1 MVWLITSLIALFF
14 IFLVIS
20 IPSIFLLFK
29 MGSKKYFKGISFLYK
44 EYGNIGNIYRINKKL
59 HYINQYG
66 NSFTCNDISYYYTII
81 SENKAK
87 VIDFKT
93 YDDSSIYSFTVCEFT
108 KNESS
113 WNTNEYRINHNS
125 CIFTSLLFL
134 RFTKKIN
141 KIKKY
146 AIDLESIEKLNDIIN
161 SDIKELTRE
170 IKINKILSN

>member
-1 MVWLITSLIALFF
+1 MFWLIISLFF

-29 MGSKKYFKGISFLYK
+29 MGPKKYFKGISFLYK
-44 EYGNIGNIYRINKKL
+44 EYGNIENIYRINKKF
-59 HYINQYG
+59 INQYG
-66 NSFTCNDISYYYTII
+66 NSFTCNDISYYCTII

-93 YDDSSIYSFTVCEFT
+93 YGFTVCEYT

-113 WNTNEYRINHNS
+113 WNPNEYRINHNS